1 MTMKQLLTL
10 LTLMLWFCAGH
21 LSAQQKG
28 NVSLQAALNDSTFL
42 NVKLA
47 YNCADKG
54 ILTLQKAYLTR
65 RGQLRQ
71 SPITATNLRHEF
83 DQQPTVSFSFS
94 LDFIYDQRRYRA
106 KGHYEDGPNCRMRV
120 APLGL
125 SKRTLLEGEY

>member
-1 MTMKQLLTL
+1 MTMKQLLTF
-10 LTLMLWFCAGH
+10 LTLLWLCTGS

-47 YNCADKG
+47 YSCADKG
-54 ILTLQKAYLTR
+54 SLTLQKAYLTR

-94 LDFIYDQRRYRA
+94 LDCIYDQRRYRA

>member
-10 LTLMLWFCAGH
+10 LTLLWLCTGS

-47 YNCADKG
+47 YSCADKG
-54 ILTLQKAYLTR
+54 SFTLQKAYLTR

-106 KGHYEDGPNCRMRV
+106 KGRYEDGPNCRMRV

>member
-10 LTLMLWFCAGH
+10 LTLLWLCAGS

-47 YNCADKG
+47 YSCADKG
-54 ILTLQKAYLTR
+54 SLTLQKAYLTR

>member
-10 LTLMLWFCAGH
+10 LTLLWLCTGS

-47 YNCADKG
+47 YSCADKG
-54 ILTLQKAYLTR
+54 SLTLQKAYLTR

-71 SPITATNLRHEF
+71 SPMATNLRHEF

>member
-10 LTLMLWFCAGH
+10 LTLLWLCTDS

-47 YNCADKG
+47 YSCADKG
-54 ILTLQKAYLTR
+54 SLTLQKAYLTR

-94 LDFIYDQRRYRA
+94 LDFIYEQRRYRA

>member
-10 LTLMLWFCAGH
+10 LTLLWLCTGS

-47 YNCADKG
+47 YSCADKG
-54 ILTLQKAYLTR
+54 SLTLQKAYLTR

-125 SKRTLLEGEY
+125 SKQ

>member
-1 MTMKQLLTL
+1 MTMKPLLTL
-10 LTLMLWFCAGH
+10 LTLLWLCTGS

-47 YNCADKG
+47 YSCADKG
-54 ILTLQKAYLTR
+54 SLTLQKVYLTR

>member
-1 MTMKQLLTL
+1 MKQLLTL
-10 LTLMLWFCAGH
+10 LTLLWLCTGS

>member
-1 MTMKQLLTL
+1 MTMKLLLTL
-10 LTLMLWFCAGH
+10 LTLLWLCTGS

-47 YNCADKG
+47 YSCADKG
-54 ILTLQKAYLTR
+54 SLTLQKAYLTR

>member
-10 LTLMLWFCAGH
+10 LTLLWLCAGS

-47 YNCADKG
+47 YSCADKG
-54 ILTLQKAYLTR
+54 SLTLQKAYLTR

-71 SPITATNLRHEF
+71 SPVSATNLRHEF

>member
-10 LTLMLWFCAGH
+10 LTLLWLCTGS

-47 YNCADKG
+47 YSCADKG
-54 ILTLQKAYLTR
+54 SLTLQKAYLTR

-71 SPITATNLRHEF
+71 SPVSATNLRHEF

>member
-10 LTLMLWFCAGH
+10 LTLLWLCAGS

-47 YNCADKG
+47 YSCADKG
-54 ILTLQKAYLTR
+54 SLTLQKAYLTR

-106 KGHYEDGPNCRMRV
+106 KGLYEDGPNCRMRV

>member
-10 LTLMLWFCAGH
+10 LTLLWLCTGS

-47 YNCADKG
+47 YSCADKG
-54 ILTLQKAYLTR
+54 SLTLQKAYLTR

>member
-10 LTLMLWFCAGH
+10 LTLLWLCTGS

-42 NVKLA
+42 NVKFA
-47 YNCADKG
+47 YSCADKG
-54 ILTLQKAYLTR
+54 SLTLQKAYLTR

-71 SPITATNLRHEF
+71 SPVSATNLRHEF

>member
-10 LTLMLWFCAGH
+10 LTLLWFCAGS

-47 YNCADKG
+47 YSCADKG
-54 ILTLQKAYLTR
+54 SLTLQKAYLTR